1 MAPQYNLLINI
12 TNNEECDFFYVSL
25 SMTSV
30 TLNQTDNK
38 LTSKSCSDLNIQPEG
53 KKASDISTT
62 LPFCC
67 LNSKVKIN
75 LYILF

>member
-30 TLNQTDNK
+30 ALNQTDK
-38 LTSKSCSDLNIQPEG
+38 
-53 KKASDISTT
+53 
-62 LPFCC
+62 
-67 LNSKVKIN
+67 
-75 LYILF
+75 